1 VSVHYIET
9 VPLNVLA
16 VVPHKLGGRA
26 RKRAM
31 DASKLTFQQLIELQT
46 QRITRGDGP
55 ASSAFPNLKS
65 ALSAFLQERNIS
77 FESPVGSVFRAS
89 YYIHLRGHVKTLQ
102 ENNRTREYI
111 SNRRSL
117 LAQWRKCII
126 DFDKYTAI
134 EAKRAHPFQQAIM
147 DIVAQAPSQ
156 RGLAR
161 KSGIPLATLKR
172 WLAGAF
178 PNGQSFRQV
187 AKLEMFLGL
196 EPGALGD
203 LLPAQIRPSARTPT
217 DSRPTL
223 AYRERIKVT
232 SKDLYALKR
241 PNDKLRREWQHFVQY
256 KVSEV
261 TAFNDSDD
269 DSFDDEVSLKRST
282 NGRWSAT
289 SSAVAV
295 PTEANWFCFYKGK
308 YVATA
313 GIRWSKVSQFIG
325 WLMLAESAGGKGMAA
340 EDAQT
345 LANLA
350 RRSLV
355 KEYLD
360 WRIARTDGLVH
371 GGIVDFLQF
380 VSSLC
385 NPRTGYLT
393 QSGREV
399 GGVQDEAQ
407 EAQWRKRCAVAFDSA
422 RKMRDELSNSVV
434 VSRDPFEP
442 IQHVLAMPNPLDAI
456 ADMVA
461 RLSLHKPVVGGTR
474 EAVWARDKLFIKLM
488 ASNPLRDKNIRM
500 LTYRPDNK
508 GHLRQDER
516 GGWSIFVPRTEL
528 KNFHGAARE
537 RDYQMSV
544 RPEVWPDIADYL
556 THYRPRLIKAATDR
570 LFLSEESGGP
580 FCEGGLRKRFE
591 FLTRRYLYGCPG
603 VGPHAMRHIV
613 ATAILKA
620 SPNDWAAAAWALHDR
635 EETVRKHYAHL
646 AQHDAAKWFEKSMN
660 GPFSKMR

>member
-1 VSVHYIET
+1 MSEHYIET

-16 VVPHKLGGRA
+16 VVPSKLGGRA
-26 RKRAM
+26 RKRVM

-55 ASSAFPNLKS
+55 SSSALPNLKS

-77 FESPVGSVFRAS
+77 IESPVGSVFRAS

-102 ENNRTREYI
+102 ESNRTREYI

-126 DFDKYTAI
+126 DFDKYTAV
-134 EAKRAHPFQQAIM
+134 ESKRAHPFQQAIT
-147 DIVAQAPSQ
+147 DIVAQSHSQ

-161 KSGIPLATLKR
+161 QSGIPLATLKR

-203 LLPAQIRPSARTPT
+203 LLPAQIRPSARTEP
-217 DSRPTL
+217 SLRRTL

-232 SKDLYALKR
+232 NKDLYALKR
-241 PNDKLRREWQHFVQY
+241 PNDKLRQQWQNFVQY

-261 TAFNDSDD
+261 TAFTDHDD

-325 WLMLAESAGGKGMAA
+325 WLMLSESAGGKGMAA
-340 EDAQT
+340 EEAQT

-371 GGIVDFLQF
+371 GGILDFLQF

-399 GGVQDEAQ
+399 AGAQDEAQ
-407 EAQWRKRCAVAFDSA
+407 EALWRKRCAVAFESA
-422 RKMRDELSNSVV
+422 RKMRDELSNSVQ

-442 IQHVLAMPNPLDAI
+442 IQQALALPNPLDAV

-461 RLSLHKPVVGGTR
+461 RLSLHKPVVGGMR

-488 ASNPLRDKNIRM
+488 ASNPLRDKNFRM

-516 GGWSIFVPRTEL
+516 GGWSIFVPRMEL
-528 KNFHGAARE
+528 KNLHGAARE
-537 RDYQMSV
+537 RDYQMPV
-544 RPEVWPDIADYL
+544 RPEVWPDIAEYL
-556 THYRPRLIKAATDR
+556 AHYRPRLIKVATDR
-570 LFLSEESGGP
+570 VFLSEETGGP
-580 FCEGGLRKRFE
+580 FCESGLRRRFE
-591 FLTRRYLYGCPG
+591 ILTSRYLHGCPG